1 MGFRGSKTMA
11 KKLEDNRENAYMS
24 YKLATIKLDVELDST
39 PESLH
44 KQTPDRDALI
54 ELYGKMAF
62 KSWLSELLV

>member
-1 MGFRGSKTMA
+1 MLSW
-11 KKLEDNRENAYMS
+11 EN
-24 YKLATIKLDVELDST
+24 T

-62 KSWLSELLV
+62 KSWLSELLEGGSGVVEAVEKSGDTASTASAASVAL